1 MITTIFVIAL
11 LISVIKSRIDS
22 VEARIYC
29 IYRIW
34 RSEKNSILNNKFFKK
49 ELLFLK
55 RKIKDNSLKH
65 RIQRKKRLSFLW
77 RHTPN
82 SEKGIFLIHLKA
94 MKK

>member
-11 LISVIKSRIDS
+11 LISVIKSRIDR

-49 ELLFLK
+49 ELILITELCLV
-55 RKIKDNSLKH
+55 ILP
-65 RIQRKKRLSFLW
+65 IA
-77 RHTPN
+77 HTAI
-82 SEKGIFLIHLKA
+82 SVFK
-94 MKK
+94 